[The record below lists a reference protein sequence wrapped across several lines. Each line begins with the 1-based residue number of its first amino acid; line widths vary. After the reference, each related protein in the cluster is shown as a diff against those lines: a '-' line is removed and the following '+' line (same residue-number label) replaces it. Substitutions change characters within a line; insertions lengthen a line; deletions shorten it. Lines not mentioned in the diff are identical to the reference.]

1 MHHGLAD
8 TLTPEQ
14 GARILIG
21 KMRGATRMADMA
33 RGINVYDLVRNSFG
47 TLDESLKIREEAR
60 SRWPC
65 IFLAHLSDEKGE
77 VYKVAEYING
87 AGLNVYL
94 DAEDPDLQ
102 TAVLEG
108 NDREVTRFIE
118 RGITSSSHLLAFLT
132 ADTMTRTWWVPFEI
146 GFAKRDR
153 KKLACLKL
161 KGVDFGDLAFLSIL
175 KCLEGIGDLNDYL
188 LGVSRV
194 RRSAFPLRM
203 AGNWSQHLLLEGT
216 KGGYILNSLSPRHP
230 LEPYLDP

>member
-132 ADTMTRTWWVPFEI
+132 ADTMTRTWWVPYCPKTRVC
-146 GFAKRDR
+146 AR
-153 KKLACLKL
+153 
-161 KGVDFGDLAFLSIL
+161 
-175 KCLEGIGDLNDYL
+175 
-188 LGVSRV
+188 RV
-194 RRSAFPLRM
+194 RTCDYPQKA
-203 AGNWSQHLLLEGT
+203 
-216 KGGYILNSLSPRHP
+216 
-230 LEPYLDP
+230 